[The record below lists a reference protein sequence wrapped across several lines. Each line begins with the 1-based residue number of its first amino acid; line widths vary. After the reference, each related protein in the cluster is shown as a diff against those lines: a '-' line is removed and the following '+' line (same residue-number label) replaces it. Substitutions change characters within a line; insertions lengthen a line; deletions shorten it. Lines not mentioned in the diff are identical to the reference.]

1 MSNECHRPHAIII
14 GASSGLGAACAE
26 RFSASYNITGIS
38 RRGTLP
44 PSISSKIGQG
54 IACDATSKDLLRTC
68 IEESVARF
76 GKISVMIISAGLQL
90 IKPVRN
96 VKEEEV
102 LNLLEA
108 NIAAPLFA
116 ASLFASQ
123 RITNPDAILCL
134 ISSISSLRSEPGIV
148 LYGATKAATNSLVS
162 GLARELAPRR
172 VVGVSPGWLDT
183 PMTRAYSHVYTA
195 EFLDKLKSSAPLGI
209 VATEDV
215 VDSIEFLLSPSA
227 KKITG
232 QVLVV
237 DGGASL

>member
-1 MSNECHRPHAIII
+1 MSDESARPHALII

-26 RFSASYNITGIS
+26 RFSHHYNVTGIS

-44 PSISSKIGQG
+44 PSISSKVGFG
-54 IACDATSKDLLRTC
+54 VACDATSADALKTC
-68 IEESVARF
+68 IEEAVGKF
-76 GKISVMIISAGLQL
+76 GKISVMIVSAGLQL

-96 VKEEEV
+96 VKEQEA

-108 NIAAPLFA
+108 NIAAPFFA
-116 ASLFASQ
+116 ASLFSSQ
-123 RITNPDAILCL
+123 RISNPNAVLCL
-134 ISSISSLRSEPGIV
+134 VSSISSIRSEPGIV
-148 LYGATKAATNSLVS
+148 LYGATKAATNSLVA

-183 PMTRAYSHVYTA
+183 PMTQAYSHVYNA
-195 EFLDKLKSSAPLGI
+195 DFLEKLKSRTPLGV
-209 VATEDV
+209 VATEDIV
-215 VDSIEFLLSPSA
+215 NSIEFLLSPGA